1 VYLSLN
7 NIIMGQR
14 IVLSENEKQN
24 IRKLYL
30 ERSILLETVHTAT
43 SQLKHTLTIDQFNNV
58 KSIMDLNILVKGEV
72 KGNIRCGETKKFQH
86 SESIFT
92 FDIQTTLNCD
102 TNQLSVSVDA
112 SDTVWNAGGDTSVVV
127 KLTDQSAQG
136 MSTNGVTINGKS
148 PSDFN
153 ISMTINQMKSNP
165 RLEPIQISVGGD
177 AAAGGTE
184 NGNQNT
190 NNTSNISCA
199 DKFNE
204 KYKDSFKLGGLVKGV
219 GVVDFTGDNQKDK
232 RGDYW
237 CSDADTINLTH
248 FKYDNDW
255 DYRLTLDT
263 SGVKKVLTKR
273 KKNTDWIDVT
283 NKEQFKNPILT
294 KVFKITE

>member
-30 ERSILLETVHTAT
+30 ERSILLETSHTAT
-43 SQLKHTLTIDQFNNV
+43 VPLKHNLTPEMFNDF

-92 FDIQTTLNCD
+92 FDIQTTLNCV
-102 TNQLSVSVDA
+102 TNELSVSVDA
-112 SDTVWNAGGDTSVVV
+112 IDTVWSAGGDTSVVV
-127 KLTDQSAQG
+127 KLTDQSAQN
-136 MSTNGVTINGKS
+136 MSNKNVTINGQS
-148 PSDFN
+148 PSEFN
-153 ISMTINQMKSNP
+153 ISMTIKEMESNP
-165 RLEPIQISVGGD
+165 KLEPIKISVGGN
-177 AAAGGTE
+177 AGGEE
-184 NGNQNT
+184 NGNQDT

-204 KYKDSFKLGGLVKGV
+204 KYKNSFTLGGLYNGV
-219 GVVDFTGDNQKDK
+219 GVVDFTGDDQKNK

-237 CSDADTINLTH
+237 CSDEDTINLTH
-248 FKYDNDW
+248 FNYDSNW
-255 DYRLTLDT
+255 DYRLTLKSNGT
-263 SGVKKVLTKR
+263 IEKVLTKR

>member
-1 VYLSLN
+1 
-7 NIIMGQR
+7 MGQR

-30 ERSILLETVHTAT
+30 ERSILLEASHTAT
-43 SQLKHTLTIDQFNNV
+43 VPLNHTLTTDQFNSV
-58 KSIMDLNILVKGEV
+58 KSIMDLNILVKGKV
-72 KGNIRCGETKKFQH
+72 VGNIKCGQSKTFQH
-86 SESIFT
+86 SEGWLT
-92 FDIQTTLNCD
+92 FDIKTTLNCD

-112 SDTVWNAGGDTSVVV
+112 SDTVWSMGGDTSVVV
-127 KLTDQSAQG
+127 KLTNESTKG
-136 MSTNGVTINGKS
+136 MSAIGVTINEKS
-148 PSDFN
+148 PSEFS
-153 ISMTINQMKSNP
+153 ISMTIKEMEKNP
-165 RLEPIQISVGGD
+165 KLTPIQISVGGND
-177 AAAGGTE
+177 GGTG

-199 DKFNE
+199 EKFNE
-204 KYKDSFKLGGLVKGV
+204 KYKDSFTLGGLVNGV
-219 GVVDFTGDNQKDK
+219 GVVDFTGVDQKNK

-248 FKYDNDW
+248 FNYDSNW

-283 NKEQFKNPILT
+283 NNEKFKKPILT
-294 KVFKITE
+294 KVFNITE

>member
-1 VYLSLN
+1 
-7 NIIMGQR
+7 MGQR

-30 ERSILLETVHTAT
+30 ERSILLEASHTAT
-43 SQLKHTLTIDQFNNV
+43 VPLKHTLTPEQFNSI
-58 KSIMDLNILVKGEV
+58 KSIMDLNILVKDKV
-72 KGNIRCGETKKFQH
+72 VGNIKCGQSKTFKH

-92 FDIQTTLNCD
+92 FDIKTTLDCD

-112 SDTVWNAGGDTSVVV
+112 SDTVWSMGGDTSVVV
-127 KLTDQSAQG
+127 KLTDQSAKG
-136 MSTNGVTINGKS
+136 MSTNGVTINGNP

-153 ISMTINQMKSNP
+153 ISMTINQMESNP
-165 RLEPIQISVGGD
+165 RLEPIQISVGDNDGE
-177 AAAGGTE
+177 TE

-199 DKFNE
+199 EKFNE
-204 KYKDSFKLGGLVKGV
+204 KYKDSFTLGGLYNGV
-219 GVVDFTGDNQKDK
+219 GVVDFTGVGQKNK

-248 FKYDNDW
+248 FNYDNNW

-263 SGVKKVLTKR
+263 NGVKKVLTKR

-283 NKEQFKNPILT
+283 NNEKFKKPILT